1 MKNYT
6 ASIMK
11 GIAIISVV
19 LGHCTTNNNIESFV
33 NQYHL
38 AVFFFVSVFF
48 FKEKYLDAP
57 RNFFIK
63 KLTRLYIPF
72 VIFAITF
79 LIFHNILYD
88 LHIHSNSINCEYF
101 FKEIF
106 HITIRMTSHDPLM
119 GAMWFCSAMLIT
131 SCISWCGLK
140 LASIQKGKLSLITKQ
155 IIIFTIL
162 VLFASACLY
171 LWKLKSPYCL
181 WQYMITSSIFFAG
194 YLSAKINKYPLNK
207 GESISIFIILI
218 FILIILT
225 KYKVYGRL
233 QPANINN
240 ENPLI
245 ILIIATMGSVS
256 IYLLALLIQKNKAS
270 KWIAVCGDYS
280 FSIMLLH
287 FLAFKIINLFQCIFY
302 HYPFN
307 YIANHPIIN
316 YSNPFWGIGYLISGC
331 FIPIVITYCYSKI
344 KMKVS
349 ST

>member
-1 MKNYT
+1 
-6 ASIMK
+6 MK

-38 AVFFFVSVFF
+38 AVFFFVSGFF

-131 SCISWCGLK
+131 SCIS
-140 LASIQKGKLSLITKQ
+140 
-155 IIIFTIL
+155 
-162 VLFASACLY
+162 
-171 LWKLKSPYCL
+171 
-181 WQYMITSSIFFAG
+181 
-194 YLSAKINKYPLNK
+194 
-207 GESISIFIILI
+207 
-218 FILIILT
+218 
-225 KYKVYGRL
+225 
-233 QPANINN
+233 
-240 ENPLI
+240 
-245 ILIIATMGSVS
+245 
-256 IYLLALLIQKNKAS
+256 
-270 KWIAVCGDYS
+270 
-280 FSIMLLH
+280 
-287 FLAFKIINLFQCIFY
+287 
-302 HYPFN
+302 
-307 YIANHPIIN
+307 
-316 YSNPFWGIGYLISGC
+316 
-331 FIPIVITYCYSKI
+331 
-344 KMKVS
+344 
-349 ST
+349 